1 MTVSLADALMVL
13 STHDQ
18 PEALAYTNK
27 HQAIVYTYDRWADG
41 VLINAPLVD
50 DAADERRENTC
61 GGRDD
66 PLDRCGA

>member
-1 MTVSLADALMVL
+1 MPLSLANALMVL

-27 HQAIVYTYDRWADG
+27 HHATVYAYDRWADG

-50 DAADERRENTC
+50 DAADATRENT
-61 GGRDD
+61 
-66 PLDRCGA
+66 